1 MTPLNLEATPF
12 IASASPGLSIGL
24 PQVIWDPVLGVWQ
37 PCSDEL
43 GTSSANLSALT
54 PLSESSS
61 TTLAKP
67 VNALIFQLSCIFHS
81 VNFLDF
87 LRASSSSSSHTKRL

>member
-12 IASASPGLSIGL
+12 IASASPGISIGL
-24 PQVIWDPVLGVWQ
+24 PQGIWDPLLGVWQ
-37 PCSDEL
+37 PCLDEM
-43 GTSSANLSALT
+43 GSSSANLSALT

-67 VNALIFQLSCIFHS
+67 VNII
-81 VNFLDF
+81 
-87 LRASSSSSSHTKRL
+87 